1 MGALRRFEPGIEAGA
16 GPPGGLDH
24 RGQSPVAPSHEV
36 LHGREAGIGHVD
48 LDPPQPSQGAA
59 QQLLAAPEFGGAHAV
74 PLERGVGLGCE
85 VADREVELQPA
96 QIAALLLQGA
106 AGFGNADHVGVGFT
120 GQADHEIELHPPVA
134 VLHGGADA
142 AQQFGVGEAL
152 VHDVAQALAAGLRR
166 EGEPRLAGAAEHVGD
181 VGVEAIDPLAGQGE
195 GHVFVGEAVAQ
206 LHPHRWQGQVIA
218 AAERE
223 QREIAVAGALHAGF
237 DRLDH
242 RLGLHIAGGAGE
254 HAGLAEAAAAGAA
267 AADLHGEAVVHRF
280 DVRHQ
285 PHGVV
290 GHRRGGAAQDAA
302 GQTRLQRLHGHP
314 IGAGGIER
322 GHVDPRHLGQIP
334 QQLAAAE
341 AGSAA
346 LGHHQADLGQQLLA
360 IAEGDEIEEGG
371 EGFGVAGG
379 GGATGEDQRRRRRV
393 GQGQVAPVGGS

>member
-1 MGALRRFEPGIEAGA
+1 M
-16 GPPGGLDH
+16 
-24 RGQSPVAPSHEV
+24 
-36 LHGREAGIGHVD
+36 
-48 LDPPQPSQGAA
+48 
-59 QQLLAAPEFGGAHAV
+59 
-74 PLERGVGLGCE
+74 
-85 VADREVELQPA
+85 
-96 QIAALLLQGA
+96 
-106 AGFGNADHVGVGFT
+106 
-120 GQADHEIELHPPVA
+120 
-134 VLHGGADA
+134 LHGGADA
-142 AQQFGVGEAL
+142 AQQLGVGEAL

-206 LHPHRWQGQVIA
+206 LHTHRRQGQIIA

-223 QREIAVAGALHAGF
+223 QREIAVTGALHARF

-242 RLGLHIAGGAGE
+242 RLGLHIAGGSGE

-280 DVRHQ
+280 DVRYQ
-285 PHGVV
+285 AHGVV

-302 GQTRLQRLHGHP
+302 GQARLQRLHGHP